1 MNRIETLFLK
11 LQKNNDK
18 ALISFVTAG
27 DPSLS
32 TTKKMVLKIASS
44 GADIIELGVPFSD
57 PLADGPVIQK
67 SALRSLERGTT
78 LKKIIDLV
86 KEIRRETQ
94 IPLVLMSSY
103 NPIFVYGEEDF
114 CRDAVEA
121 GVDGVIVPDLP
132 PEEAHSLKG
141 FAEKN
146 GLSTIFLLAPTS
158 DIKRIE
164 IISKIGSG
172 FLYYVSMTGVTGAAL
187 TVLEEVRAKVRE
199 IKNVTEK
206 PLCVGFGVS
215 TPEQAKEIASFS
227 DGVIVGSAI
236 VKMVEEM
243 GEDPRLVDRVGDFV
257 KVLKTSISPVPQN

>member
-1 MNRIETLFLK
+1 MNRIENLFCNIR
-11 LQKNNDK
+11 KNNEK
-18 ALISFVTAG
+18 ALIPFITAG
-27 DPSLS
+27 DPSLEA
-32 TTKKMVLKIASS
+32 TKKMVLRIAAS

-67 SALRSLERGTT
+67 SALRSLQNGTT
-78 LKKIIDLV
+78 LKKIIGLA
-86 KEIRRETQ
+86 KEIRRESQ

-103 NPIFVYGEEDF
+103 NPIFVYGEEAF

-132 PEEAHSLKG
+132 PEEAQSLKG
-141 FAEKN
+141 FAEKK
-146 GLSTIFLLAPTS
+146 GLATIFLLSPTS
-158 DIKRIE
+158 DLKRIE
-164 IISKIGSG
+164 IISKIGNG

-187 TVLEEVRAKVRE
+187 TVLEEVRAKVKE

-215 TPEQAKEIASFS
+215 SPEQAREIASFS

-257 KVLKTSISPVPQN
+257 KVLKASISSAPLN